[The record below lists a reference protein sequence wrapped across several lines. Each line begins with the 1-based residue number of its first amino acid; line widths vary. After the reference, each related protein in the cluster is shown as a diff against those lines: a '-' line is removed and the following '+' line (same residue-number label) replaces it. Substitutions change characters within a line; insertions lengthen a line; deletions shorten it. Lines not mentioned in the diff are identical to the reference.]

1 MDLTAPMNLNV
12 FISELFT
19 IVLIPLL
26 GILVKYFVNFV
37 NLKAKELKE
46 KTENDKYRKYITL
59 LQNTIISAVTATN
72 QTYVNSLKE
81 QGKFDKEAQIEAFNK
96 TYAAVMSVLTD
107 EAQECLNEAI
117 GDLKTY
123 IVNSIEEQVNEQ
135 KL

>member
-26 GILVKYFVNFV
+26 GVLVKYFVNFV

-123 IVNSIEEQVNEQ
+123 IVTSIEEQVNEQ

>member
-1 MDLTAPMNLNV
+1 MDFV
-12 FISELFT
+12 SELFT

-37 NLKAKELKE
+37 NLKAEELKE

-59 LQNTIISAVTATN
+59 LQNTIISSVTATN
-72 QTYVNSLKE
+72 QTYVNALKE
-81 QGKFDKEAQIEAFNK
+81 QDKFDKEAQIEAFRR

-107 EAQECLNEAI
+107 EAKECLNEAI

>member
-123 IVNSIEEQVNEQ
+123 IVTSIEEQVNEQ